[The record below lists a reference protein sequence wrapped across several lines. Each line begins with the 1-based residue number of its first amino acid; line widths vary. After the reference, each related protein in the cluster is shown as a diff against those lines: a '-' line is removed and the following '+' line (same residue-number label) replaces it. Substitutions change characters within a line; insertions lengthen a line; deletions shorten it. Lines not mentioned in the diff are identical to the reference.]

1 MAPSWLAAEIGAE
14 ADWANGREREPG
26 TTHPTRERATGGAE
40 PCGRSWRDDGPATF
54 MTPSVPTIPIG
65 DPGAPRSAAQPV
77 QKRSYGPRGVP
88 QFGQALTG
96 ASDFG
101 ASIGTSVVPF
111 KRHFG

>member
-1 MAPSWLAAEIGAE
+1 
-14 ADWANGREREPG
+14 
-26 TTHPTRERATGGAE
+26 
-40 PCGRSWRDDGPATF
+40 
-54 MTPSVPTIPIG
+54 
-65 DPGAPRSAAQPV
+65 V